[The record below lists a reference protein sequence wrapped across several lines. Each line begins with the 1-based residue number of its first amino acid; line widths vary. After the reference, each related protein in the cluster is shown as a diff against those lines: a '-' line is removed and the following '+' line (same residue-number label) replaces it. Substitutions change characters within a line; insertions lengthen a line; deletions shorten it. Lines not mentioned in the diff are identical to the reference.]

1 MKLGKVIGNVTLS
14 EQDPA
19 YQGGRFLVVHPMSR
33 EQIGGAEDAPM
44 IKANTLVVYDDLG
57 AGIGHI
63 IGYVEGAEA
72 TAPFPQPTP
81 VDAINAAIMDDIFYN
96 PPSV

>member
-1 MKLGKVIGNVTLS
+1 MRLGKVIGNVTLS

-19 YQGGRFLVVHPMSR
+19 YRGGRFLVVHPMSHA
-33 EQIGGAEDAPM
+33 QIRDEDAPM
-44 IKANTLVVYDDLG
+44 VKANTLVVYDNLG

-72 TAPFPQPTP
+72 TAPFPQPIP

-96 PPSV
+96 PPSI